1 MPALAN
7 KNICTGC
14 TACASVCPKKCI
26 EMQPDE
32 FGFMHPV
39 VNEDNCVGCAL
50 CSRACP
56 VLSAPFSAC
65 ERHAYAAYCVED
77 EVREQSSSGGAFW
90 ALCMA
95 VLGCGG
101 AVYGAAYDSEFKVVH
116 TRVDNACDLA
126 CLRGAKYSQSELSDT
141 FACVLADL
149 EERPVLF
156 AGTPCQTAG
165 LLAYL
170 KKSYENLITVD
181 FICHGVP
188 SPLAWREYVKYRAKT
203 DCGGKMPNLINL
215 RSKISGWSR
224 YSYSNLFEYENGIT
238 HTAKSNESPYMQ
250 LFVND
255 YISRS
260 SCESCSFKGADR
272 PSDITLGDFWGVW
285 DLYPELCDD
294 KGISAVITHT
304 KKGRELLLSLENVVL
319 KDVSVEEIA
328 AQNGSLL
335 YSSAGKPEREAI
347 LSMIREGRMAE
358 VISMEIYKNKTPPKK
373 PSLIKRGLQYIKR
386 RLG

>member
-1 MPALAN
+1 MAN
-7 KNICTGC
+7 AWLLRATIPDED
-14 TACASVCPKKCI
+14 PKKTVNLI
-26 EMQPDE
+26 PIFQKNNLIAIGWNDLGDLGGKTKDE
-32 FGFMHPV
+32 IK
-39 VNEDNCVGCAL
+39 
-50 CSRACP
+50 
-56 VLSAPFSAC
+56 
-65 ERHAYAAYCVED
+65 
-77 EVREQSSSGGAFW
+77 Q
-90 ALCMA
+90 A
-95 VLGCGG
+95 V
-101 AVYGAAYDSEFKVVH
+101 
-116 TRVDNACDLA
+116 
-126 CLRGAKYSQSELSDT
+126 SDT
-141 FACVLADL
+141 YGL
-149 EERPVLF
+149 ERIKLGNTYAV
-156 AGTPCQTAG
+156 
-165 LLAYL
+165 
-170 KKSYENLITVD
+170 
-181 FICHGVP
+181 
-188 SPLAWREYVKYRAKT
+188 
-203 DCGGKMPNLINL
+203 IN
-215 RSKISGWSR
+215 
-224 YSYSNLFEYENGIT
+224 
-238 HTAKSNESPYMQ
+238 